1 MKLNK
6 LDENIELIK
15 KALQGNQQAYRQLY
29 DVYKN
34 SLFIVCL
41 RYGKDRSIAQDYLQD
56 AFVNIFKNLKQFDT
70 EKGAFESWAK
80 RVTVNACLA
89 DIRKNTLYSVNIN
102 GAEQVESAD
111 VSALSQ
117 LSLKEMLAH
126 IQQLP
131 YGYRTVFNMY
141 VIDGFSHKEIAAAL
155 TISISTSKSQLM
167 KARSILK
174 KKIIVNQNIYNQ
186 EHG

>member
-1 MKLNK
+1 MNKRDNNIKL
-6 LDENIELIK
+6 IED
-15 KALQGNQQAYRQLY
+15 ALQGKQQAFRQIYDLY
-29 DVYKN
+29 KK
-34 SLFIVCL
+34 SLFMVCL

-56 AFVNIFKNLKQFDT
+56 AFINIFKNLKQFDT
-70 EKGAFESWAK
+70 EKGAFGAWAK
-80 RVTVNACLA
+80 RITVNACLA

-102 GAEQVESAD
+102 GAEQLESED

-117 LSLKEMLAH
+117 LSLQEMLQT

-141 VIDGFSHKEIAAAL
+141 VIDGFSHKEIAAEL
-155 TISISTSKSQLM
+155 NISTSTSKSQLM
-167 KARSILK
+167 KARNMLK
-174 KKIIVNQNIYNQ
+174 KKITVNQNIYSQ

>member
-1 MKLNK
+1 MDKR
-6 LDENIELIK
+6 DENINLIK
-15 KALQGNQQAYRQLY
+15 KALQGNQRAYRQLY
-29 DVYKN
+29 DLHKN
-34 SLFIVCL
+34 NLFVVCL

-70 EKGAFESWAK
+70 EKGAFGAWAK
-80 RVTVNACLA
+80 RITVNACLA

-102 GAEQVESAD
+102 GAEQVESGD

-117 LSLKEMLAH
+117 MSLKEMLVH

-141 VIDGFSHKEIAAAL
+141 VIDGFSHKEIAAEL
-155 TISISTSKSQLM
+155 DISISTSKSQLM
-167 KARSILK
+167 KARNALQ
-174 KKIIVNQNIYNQ
+174 KKILINQSIYSQ